1 MPMATLI
8 ESLAAMAVFAIGA
21 AGSAAWVAHASARSA
36 AAGQR
41 LRALAVATDMESRL
55 RANPEGVRAGDYHYA
70 IPAQINPGPP
80 PVAGLSIAATAT
92 DDLASFQ
99 GDIRR
104 ALGARGRGAVRCAA
118 YRCTVV
124 VRWPGGQLDW
134 GVSP

>member
-21 AGSAAWVAHASARSA
+21 AGSATWVAHASARSA

-55 RANPEGVRAGDYHYA
+55 RANPEGVRSGDYRYA
-70 IPAQINPGPP
+70 IPAEISPGPA
-80 PVAGLSIAATAT
+80 PVAGLSIEATAA

-104 ALGARGRGAVRCAA
+104 ALGADARGAVRCAA
-118 YRCTVV
+118 ARCAVV
-124 VRWPGGQLDW
+124 VRWPGGRLDW